1 MNITLNGDAFELDE
15 GSKLIDLIAQL
26 DLVGKRFAI
35 EVNEEIIVRSEH
47 PTFVISADDSVEVV
61 QAIGGG

>member
-15 GSKLIDLIAQL
+15 GAKIIDLIAHL
-26 DLVGKRFAI
+26 DLADKRFAI
-35 EVNEEIIVRSEH
+35 EVNEEIISRSEH
-47 PTFVISADDSVEVV
+47 SNVTLSEGDHVEVV

>member
-1 MNITLNGDAFELDE
+1 MNITLNGDAFELEE
-15 GSKLIDLIAQL
+15 GANLIDLIAHL

-35 EVNEEIIVRSEH
+35 EVNEEIISRSKH
-47 PTFVISADDSVEVV
+47 STFSISEGDCVEVV

>member
-15 GSKLIDLIAQL
+15 GANLVKLIAHLDLI
-26 DLVGKRFAI
+26 DKRFAI
-35 EVNEEIIVRSEH
+35 EVNEEIISRSEH
-47 PTFVISADDSVEVV
+47 AKFLLSEGDCVEVV

>member
-15 GSKLIDLIAQL
+15 GSKIVDLIAHL

-35 EVNEEIIVRSEH
+35 EVNEEIISRSQH
-47 PTFVISADDSVEVV
+47 DTYVLTAGDCIEVV

>member
-15 GSKLIDLIAQL
+15 GATLADLITHL

-35 EVNEEIIVRSEH
+35 EVNEEIIARSEH
-47 PTFVISADDSVEVV
+47 STCVISESDCVEVV

>member
-1 MNITLNGDAFELDE
+1 MNITLNGDAFDLDE
-15 GSKLIDLIAQL
+15 GAKLSDLIAHL

-35 EVNEEIIVRSEH
+35 EVNEEIIARSEH
-47 PTFVISADDSVEVV
+47 NTFLISANDCIEVV

>member
-1 MNITLNGDAFELDE
+1 MNITLNGDAFEIDE
-15 GSKLIDLIAQL
+15 GSKLVDLIAHL

-35 EVNEEIIVRSEH
+35 EVNEEIISRSQH
-47 PTFVISADDSVEVV
+47 DTYVLTAGDCIEVV

>member
-15 GSKLIDLIAQL
+15 GAKLIDLITHL
-26 DLVGKRFAI
+26 DLAGKRYAI
-35 EVNEEIIVRSEH
+35 EVNEEIIARSEH
-47 PTFVISADDSVEVV
+47 DTFVVSAGDCVEVV